1 MSEGPNRCMTKLE
14 LLSVIA
20 SRYHLSHSAAVLSA
34 NALLDDMG
42 MIGAKTTLDPAKLL
56 RARIAFGDLRTKK
69 RLERAKKML
78 AIYFDERIDTTVIRE
93 TQTTKVT
100 TRRGAEDTITS
111 AQRTV
116 KEEHCPVVMY
126 GPDGSEVYIETHKVE
141 KGEAPI
147 LAAKLIKTLEK
158 QESLDQVKV
167 IGSDSCPKNTGQYR
181 GVAACVEAELGRPLQ
196 RVLCLK
202 HTIELV

>member
-1 MSEGPNRCMTKLE
+1 M
-14 LLSVIA
+14 
-20 SRYHLSHSAAVLSA
+20 SA

-56 RARIAFGDLRTKK
+56 RARIAFRDLRTKK

-116 KEEHCPVVMY
+116 
-126 GPDGSEVYIETHKVE
+126 
-141 KGEAPI
+141 
-147 LAAKLIKTLEK
+147 
-158 QESLDQVKV
+158 QE
-167 IGSDSCPKNTGQYR
+167 
-181 GVAACVEAELGRPLQ
+181 
-196 RVLCLK
+196 
-202 HTIELV
+202 